1 MTAFHRARIE
11 PNRVYRPRC
20 PHCGA
25 LGDRRFVVDQ
35 DGMLED
41 ILSVGL
47 RFDAVTTCSSCHFEG
62 PMLPVP
68 EGRRAA
74 QTYASEADWRR
85 EVMSEARH
93 ALARA
98 VDADAGAAAVVG
110 ALGEGAAARRDDLRA
125 VGAERARRAQALAV
139 VADAVARAARRARR
153 SDAAVG

>member
-93 ALARA
+93 ALAGG
-98 VDADAGAAAVVG
+98 D
-110 ALGEGAAARRDDLRA
+110 AARAWEILNEHEGDGYPWWPDRGPVPNA
-125 VGAERARRAQALAV
+125 SCG
-139 VADAVARAARRARR
+139 
-153 SDAAVG
+153 